1 MHACIAVS
9 PGSFLVK
16 TKEIYLNQS
25 SKSNDFSQPFISSH
39 IPHSNFSGGGGE
51 GSGASPGPCDPT
63 SPGSVH
69 SSSSSQ
75 HQLHQFRHASQ
86 IPARSRAHSTATTPP
101 SASHGN
107 TSSGIPRRRTGSIGS
122 AGEGPIGHPTAAAA
136 AATARQAG
144 GGYRS
149 PARNAGLS
157 SRSAASA
164 QASEMQASMLSDV
177 SVDGPAVQESSSRRR
192 YRLADY
198 IPTGVV
204 DIAVS
209 VEDINAYMVS

>member
-1 MHACIAVS
+1 MRDQERALARATQQALAPSTAAVAAN
-9 PGSFLVK
+9 
-16 TKEIYLNQS
+16 IN
-25 SKSNDFSQPFISSH
+25 FI
-39 IPHSNFSGGGGE
+39 N
-51 GSGASPGPCDPT
+51 
-63 SPGSVH
+63 SVTPVR
-69 SSSSSQ
+69 S
-75 HQLHQFRHASQ
+75 
-86 IPARSRAHSTATTPP
+86 PARSRAHATATTPP

-122 AGEGPIGHPTAAAA
+122 AGEGPIGHLTAAAA
-136 AATARQAG
+136 AATARQAA

-157 SRSAASA
+157 SRGAASA
-164 QASEMQASMLSDV
+164 HASEMQASMLSAV